1 MALQEKYRELISE
14 AQKKGVSNLQVREQN
29 NVLYIDGDVPTHQA
43 KIDLWDVYNKIDPDY
58 RSGEVVLNLTNKDN
72 VSDEYEVMRGD
83 NLSKIGSKYGVS
95 WQEIY
100 EANRDLI
107 KNPDLIQPG
116 WKLKIPLRS

>member
-1 MALQEKYRELISE
+1 MALQEKYRELITE
-14 AQKKGVSNLQVREQN
+14 AQKKGVSNLQIREQN

-43 KIDLWDVYNKIDPDY
+43 KTDLWDIYNKIDPDY
-58 RSGEVVLNLTNKDN
+58 RSGEVVLNLTNKGN

-83 NLSKIGSKYGVS
+83 SLSKIGSKYGVS